1 MFSQFTVKNLS
12 PTQVK
17 AGLDSGEIVLVDVRE
32 PNEHNVERIK
42 GAVNVPLSR
51 IESAKLPEAD
61 GKTLVMQCAGGVRSA
76 KAVAVCRKRGLK
88 VDHHL
93 AGGIAAWKANGLPT
107 TR

>member
-12 PTQVK
+12 PEQVK
-17 AGLDSGEIVLVDVRE
+17 KGLDTGDFVLVDVRE
-32 PNEHNVERIK
+32 RNEHKEEYIQ
-42 GAVNVPLSR
+42 GSVNVPLSSL
-51 IESAKLPEAD
+51 EDSELPDAD

-93 AGGIAAWKANGLPT
+93 AGGIAAWKAIGLPT

>member
-12 PTQVK
+12 PEQVRK
-17 AGLDSGEIVLVDVRE
+17 GLDADDIILIDVRE
-32 PNEHNVERIK
+32 PDEHNAECIQ
-42 GAVNVPLSR
+42 GAVNLPLSR
-51 IESAKLPEAD
+51 LAGTSLPESD

-93 AGGIAAWKANGLPT
+93 AGGIAAWKAAGLPT